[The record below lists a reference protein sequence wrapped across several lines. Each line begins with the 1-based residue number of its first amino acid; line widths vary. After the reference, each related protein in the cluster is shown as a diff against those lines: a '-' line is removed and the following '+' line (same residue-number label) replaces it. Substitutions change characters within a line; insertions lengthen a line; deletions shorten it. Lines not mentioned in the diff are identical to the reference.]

1 MKFVSR
7 VWFGRDLFPGCGL
20 DGNEDGA
27 GSDCKNATRMAGAV
41 QEGRWGV
48 FGRADRQ
55 TGGGV
60 KAPGAQIEWRE
71 EVSTASSSQLV
82 PLGVQSSVDAKS
94 DLSMAESYNEQ
105 LVQTMFVV

>member
-1 MKFVSR
+1 
-7 VWFGRDLFPGCGL
+7 
-20 DGNEDGA
+20 
-27 GSDCKNATRMAGAV
+27 MAGAV

-60 KAPGAQIEWRE
+60 KATGAQIEWRE